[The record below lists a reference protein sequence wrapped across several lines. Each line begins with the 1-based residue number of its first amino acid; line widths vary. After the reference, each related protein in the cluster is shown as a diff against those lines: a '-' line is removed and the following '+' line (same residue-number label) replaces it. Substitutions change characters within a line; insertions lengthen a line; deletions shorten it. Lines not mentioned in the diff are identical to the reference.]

1 MACEIISDVVEVKI
15 KRSWHAAVAAR
26 QQVERAGHIGV
37 DKGRLRIARDIRL
50 MECPGMDNRVDSMV
64 RKGVLD
70 HRSLRHRTDNMR
82 VSSRR
87 DVQADRNMT
96 SCTESGSEK
105 PAEPSRRTGEQNA
118 HHKSYDRLG

>member
-50 MECPGMDNRVDSMV
+50 MECPGMDNCFDSMV
-64 RKGVLD
+64 RKRVLD

-96 SCTESGSEK
+96 SCTQSGGEEA
-105 PAEPSRRTGEQNA
+105 AEPSR
-118 HHKSYDRLG
+118 